1 MFFVRYRFT
10 PDIFLWYVYFVW
22 PYLLAYLHSNLYHSW
37 FQGRLITA
45 INSDRKINIWTFQL
59 LFSPNI
65 ALITTMCLPETYRS
79 ALPAFKCLANI
90 IISFWKESRW
100 NCTCVLRL
108 SASSQDDNKPNDEV
122 APVPQ
127 MSHLK
132 HDIQLSGSSSLTEY
146 NIVIS
151 TNFVPPIANIL
162 KPTVNR
168 PRMLVATSRVI
179 SITAKTAQFLL
190 TLVLYA
196 TAKLLAP
203 AFKSSFRSWYP
214 YMVL

>member
-1 MFFVRYRFT
+1 MSLYYCY
-10 PDIFLWYVYFVW
+10 IS
-22 PYLLAYLHSNLYHSW
+22 LHVLQSSLFHD
-37 FQGRLITA
+37 LISA
-45 INSDRKINIWTFQL
+45 NCNEGSKV
-59 LFSPNI
+59 PNI
-65 ALITTMCLPETYRS
+65 AKTTSKYWKYTDYSRS
-79 ALPAFKCLANI
+79 YQ
-90 IISFWKESRW
+90 W